1 MAPAEA
7 TSERINGL
15 VIPVE
20 WDADG
25 KVVAVAIAAFD
36 ETTYLVKPGGKGS
49 ELLDRLQCEVT
60 VWGKVEGKAPGK
72 TIQIERYLMSTSS
85 KGKILGLA
93 VAALVGVSL
102 ALAPVAFAAGEAK
115 PAAPAAPAATAPAP
129 AKAPE
134 KAAPAKKPMAKKVM
148 AKKAM
153 AKPDAKVKAAQEALN
168 KAGAKLKADGLMG
181 KQTRAAVKKFQKG
194 KGLKVTGKLD
204 AATLKALGL

>member
-1 MAPAEA
+1 M
-7 TSERINGL
+7 
-15 VIPVE
+15 IPVE

-115 PAAPAAPAATAPAP
+115 PAAPAATAPAP

-134 KAAPAKKPMAKKVM
+134 KAAPAKAAPAKKPVAKKVM

-153 AKPDAKVKAAQEALN
+153 AKPNAKVKAAQEALN